1 MPVPG
6 AGARVVGAN
15 LPTRGHHL
23 GVRGLLDLASA
34 ARELDAMPKVVRTR
48 REAGVG
54 AAIPFGAW
62 MIAMRAAQRN

>member
-1 MPVPG
+1 
-6 AGARVVGAN
+6 
-15 LPTRGHHL
+15 
-23 GVRGLLDLASA
+23 
-34 ARELDAMPKVVRTR
+34 MPKVVRTR